1 MIVFIDEAGDPGFKL
16 QHGSSEYFVIACIIF
31 DDFLEAEKCS
41 VAIKDLRRRLKL
53 NDRFEFKFNKS
64 NRKFRQAFFQTV
76 KIYQFRVRAIVIN
89 KNQIRSHKLKT
100 NKESFYNYTVM
111 QVLKQSNKSIKNA
124 KLKIDKRGERTL
136 RNELRVY
143 LSRRLD
149 NKNNKIF
156 TDLKFVD
163 SRQNTLIQLAD
174 MVAGA
179 VFSGFGGK
187 ERDYLRILKQT
198 RKIEDVWR
206 FK

>member
-16 QHGSSEYFVIACIIF
+16 QQGSSEYFVIALIIF

-41 VAIKDLRRRLKL
+41 VAIKELRRKLKL
-53 NDRFEFKFNKS
+53 DDRFEFKFNKT
-64 NRKFRQAFFQTV
+64 NKKFRLKFFQTV
-76 KIYQFRVRAIVIN
+76 RSYKFRVRTIVID
-89 KNQIRSHKLKT
+89 KNLIRSEKLRT

-124 KLKIDKRGERTL
+124 KLKFDKRGERTL

-156 TDLKFVD
+156 SDLKFVD

-179 VFSGFGGK
+179 IFSGFSGK
-187 ERDYLRILKQT
+187 EKDYLAILKQA